1 MDSSHKDDILNLGS
15 SANYDHKGYQ
25 INQYNTILRSLW
37 SVFKTFTTHQETLN
51 QVETERFE
59 ILKPNLENLHSVV
72 INVKN
77 SLSAANFQVAEV
89 CRSEIAIVDL
99 CSLILK
105 EMSRFRLPELKSR
118 YLEWSDACP
127 GVGITNNEV
136 CYRTAQRSELLM
148 LIISYVCTWQMVT
161 AVTMR
166 LNVAKYT

>member
-1 MDSSHKDDILNLGS
+1 MTSLSYYMDSSHKDDILNLGS
-15 SANYDHKGYQ
+15 SANYDYKGYQ
-25 INQYNTILRSLW
+25 INQYNIILRSLW

-59 ILKPNLENLHSVV
+59 ILKPKLENLHSAV

-89 CRSEIAIVDL
+89 WRSEIAIVDL

-118 YLEWSDACP
+118 YLE
-127 GVGITNNEV
+127 
-136 CYRTAQRSELLM
+136 
-148 LIISYVCTWQMVT
+148 
-161 AVTMR
+161 
-166 LNVAKYT
+166 